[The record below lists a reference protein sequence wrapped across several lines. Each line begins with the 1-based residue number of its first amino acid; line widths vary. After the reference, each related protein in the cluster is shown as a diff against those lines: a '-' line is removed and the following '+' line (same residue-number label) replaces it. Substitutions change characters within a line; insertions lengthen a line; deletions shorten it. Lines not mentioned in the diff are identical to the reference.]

1 MSHIPRP
8 RSTPFFT
15 CTGQH
20 PYTIQPITEQNSRSH
35 IVKSH
40 IPRCAMSTVTFMLS
54 RLIHAINF
62 KKHTSESELTNE
74 NIQNL
79 RSSYDR
85 NTSISCLNFPSVFS
99 RQEKWQHKTREPHL
113 QQSLDQING
122 EWNELSLFLCTQ
134 DRLDYMTLILK
145 NILMYVHQTSAQQA
159 TLAVEDHL
167 TDKPQLSLPLRS
179 RTHYMLM
186 EKRLHSTKY
195 FNDLVSKLTRIE
207 GRDANE
213 VVQHSLIY
221 LVNNELATKISWSGA
236 NGKLPIYN
244 ARLLD
249 VIRQAVLAH
258 RYTHPINVN
267 TVDLLV
273 KRWFHNFQNRHEHV
287 SCQPPGISK

>member
-8 RSTPFFT
+8 RSTPFMT

-20 PYTIQPITEQNSRSH
+20 PYTIQPITEQSSRSH
-35 IVKSH
+35 IIKSH
-40 IPRCAMSTVTFMLS
+40 IPRCAVLTVTFKLG
-54 RLIHAINF
+54 RLIHAINL
-62 KKHTSESELTNE
+62 KKHFSENELESENTQ
-74 NIQNL
+74 NINSL
-79 RSSYDR
+79 YDR
-85 NTSISCLNFPSVFS
+85 NTSISCLNFPSVCS
-99 RQEKWQHKTREPHL
+99 RQEKWQHKTTELHL
-113 QQSLDQING
+113 QQSLDQIN
-122 EWNELSLFLCTQ
+122 C
-134 DRLDYMTLILK
+134 RLDYMTLILK
-145 NILMYVHQTSAQQA
+145 NILMYVHQTSVQPRV
-159 TLAVEDHL
+159 TIEDHSA
-167 TDKPQLSLPLRS
+167 DKPQLSLPLRS
-179 RTHYMLM
+179 KTHYLLM

-213 VVQHSLIY
+213 VVQQSLVY
-221 LVNNELATKISWSGA
+221 LMNNELATKISWSGA

-273 KRWFHNFQNRHEHV
+273 KRWFHNFQNRHEHIP
-287 SCQPPGISK
+287 CQPPGINN

>member
-1 MSHIPRP
+1 RD
-8 RSTPFFT
+8 
-15 CTGQH
+15 
-20 PYTIQPITEQNSRSH
+20 
-35 IVKSH
+35 VKSATNKWKH
-40 IPRCAMSTVTFMLS
+40 RIDVPYPKTKVNAFFDVYRVQRSFQMSLTV
-54 RLIHAINF
+54 
-62 KKHTSESELTNE
+62 
-74 NIQNL
+74 
-79 RSSYDR
+79 Y
-85 NTSISCLNFPSVFS
+85 SVFS

-113 QQSLDQING
+113 QQSLDQIN
-122 EWNELSLFLCTQ
+122 

-145 NILMYVHQTSAQQA
+145 NILMYVHQTTAEQA
-159 TLAVEDHL
+159 TAVAEDHS

-213 VVQHSLIY
+213 VVQQSLVC

-273 KRWFHNFQNRHEHV
+273 KRWFHNFQNHHEHI